1 MEVLRTYKVKLVLN
15 KTQKDKI
22 DQWFYEGKCF
32 YNYCLAQE
40 DIFKL
45 NACSI
50 KQVTKL
56 DKDGNKVDVELN
68 SIPSKIKQNVLRRMT
83 DSIKGLSAAKAN
95 GRKVGRLKFK
105 SNLSSLYFDSQSI
118 DVMDGRI
125 RLTGFGRTRL
135 KARGL
140 DQLGGDYSI
149 RCATLSRSDI
159 GYFLSISI
167 KRLDE
172 PRPQTNKQV
181 GLDFGIKTSITT
193 SDGEKFNVNI
203 PESKRLR
210 RLQKKLAR
218 SNQLNSSTTK
228 NQLKTRKL
236 LRLEYQK
243 ISNKKRD
250 FANKLIHYLDT
261 TYDLIAF
268 QDEQIHG
275 WKNIAST
282 TVQHSCL
289 GTIKSKLKSKMID
302 YPDRYKEVNKWLPT
316 TKLCP
321 ICGQLKD
328 ISLDERTYTCD
339 CGYQADRD
347 IHAAKNVLMFATF

>member
-1 MEVLRTYKVKLVLN
+1 MEVLKTYKVKLVLN
-15 KTQKDKI
+15 KAQKNKI

-32 YNYCLAQE
+32 YNYCLTQE

-56 DKDGNKVDVELN
+56 DKDGNSVDVELS
-68 SIPSKIKQNVLRRMT
+68 SIPSKIKQNILRRMN

-105 SNLSSLYFDSQSI
+105 SQLPSLYFDNQSI
-118 DVMDGRI
+118 NIVNGRI
-125 RLTGFGRTRL
+125 RLAGFGRTHL
-135 KARGL
+135 KAYGL
-140 DQLGGDYSI
+140 RQLGEDYSI
-149 RCATLSRSDI
+149 RCATLSRADD
-159 GYFLSISI
+159 GYYLSISI
-167 KRLDE
+167 KRWEE
-172 PRPQTNKQV
+172 PRIQTNRQV

-193 SDGEKFNVNI
+193 SDGEKFNLKI
-203 PESKRLR
+203 PESKRLK

-218 SNQLNSSTTK
+218 SKQLNSGVTK
-228 NQLKTRKL
+228 NQLKTRRL

-243 ISNKKRD
+243 ITNRKKD
-250 FANKLIHYLDT
+250 FANKLIHHLDS

-268 QDEQIHG
+268 QDEQING

-302 YPDRYKEVNKWLPT
+302 CPDRYKEVNKWLPT

-321 ICGQLKD
+321 ICGQRKN
-328 ISLDERTYTCD
+328 ISLDERTYICD
-339 CGYQADRD
+339 CGYREDRD
-347 IHAAKNVLMFATF
+347 IHAAKNVLMFATC

>member
-15 KTQKDKI
+15 KAQKCKI

-32 YNYCLAQE
+32 YNYCLTQE

-56 DKDGNKVDVELN
+56 DKDGNSVGVELS
-68 SIPSKIKQNVLRRMT
+68 SIPSKIKQNILRRMN
-83 DSIKGLSAAKAN
+83 DSIKGLSASKAN

-105 SNLSSLYFDSQSI
+105 SQLPSLYFDNQSI
-118 DVMDGRI
+118 DVVNGRI
-125 RLTGFGRTRL
+125 RLTGFGRIHL

-140 DQLGGDYSI
+140 HQLGENYSV
-149 RCATLSRSDI
+149 RCATLSRADD
-159 GYFLSISI
+159 GYYLSISI
-167 KRLDE
+167 KRWEE
-172 PRPQTNKQV
+172 PRAQTNRQV

-193 SDGEKFNVNI
+193 SDGEKFNLKI
-203 PESKRLR
+203 SESKKLK

-218 SNQLNSSTTK
+218 SRQMNTGTTK
-228 NQLKTRKL
+228 NQLKTRRL

-243 ISNKKRD
+243 ISNQKKD
-250 FANKLIHYLDT
+250 FANKLIHHLDSM
-261 TYDLIAF
+261 YDLIAF
-268 QDEQIHG
+268 QDEQING

-289 GTIKSKLKSKMID
+289 GRIKSKLRAKMID

-321 ICGQLKD
+321 VCGQRRD
-328 ISLDERTYTCD
+328 ISLDERTYICD
-339 CGYQADRD
+339 CGYKEDRD
-347 IHAAKNVLMFATF
+347 IHAAKNVLMFATC